1 VRLLVVEDD
10 VRLNHGLTAA
20 LSKEGYIVD
29 AAFDGEDGQA
39 LAEMGIYDAIILDIL
54 LPKRDGIDVCRALRR
69 QRLMTPILLLT
80 ARDAID
86 DRVRGLDSGADD
98 YLIKPFAFQELLAR
112 VRALVRRAMPE
123 PSVALMAAD
132 LVADPATHRVQRA
145 GVDLELTPKEF
156 ALLEYFL
163 RHPDQILSRQ
173 LLESHV
179 WRYDFA
185 SESNVVEVG
194 VRRLRRKIDDPFAIK
209 LLETV
214 RGVGYR
220 LRVPRTSHPG

>member
-1 VRLLVVEDD
+1 MRLLVVEDD
-10 VRLNHGLTAA
+10 ASLNHGLTTS
-20 LSKEGYIVD
+20 LTKEGYVVD
-29 AAFDGEDGQA
+29 AALDGEEGQA
-39 LAEMGIYDAIILDIL
+39 LAEAGIYDAIILDIL

-69 QRLMTPILLLT
+69 QRLRTPILLLT
-80 ARDAID
+80 ARDAVD

-98 YLIKPFAFQELLAR
+98 YLVKPFAFQELLAR

-123 PSVALMAAD
+123 ASPILSVTD
-132 LVADPATHRVQRA
+132 LTADPATHRVQR
-145 GVDLELTPKEF
+145 GGHDISLTAKEF

-163 RHPDQILSRQ
+163 RHPNQILTRE

-179 WRYDFA
+179 WTYDFVSA
-185 SESNVVEVG
+185 SNVVEVG
-194 VRRLRRKIDDPFAIK
+194 VGRLRRKIDDPFDVK

-220 LRVPRTSHPG
+220 LHVPKSRR

>member
-1 VRLLVVEDD
+1 V
-10 VRLNHGLTAA
+10 
-20 LSKEGYIVD
+20 
-29 AAFDGEDGQA
+29 
-39 LAEMGIYDAIILDIL
+39 
-54 LPKRDGIDVCRALRR
+54 
-69 QRLMTPILLLT
+69 
-80 ARDAID
+80 D

-98 YLIKPFAFQELLAR
+98 YLVKPFAFQELLAR

-123 PSVALMAAD
+123 QSPILTVAD
-132 LVADPATHRVQRA
+132 LTADPASHLVQRGGRDISLSA
-145 GVDLELTPKEF
+145 KEF

-163 RHPDQILSRQ
+163 RHPNQILTRQ

-179 WRYDFA
+179 WSYDFV

-194 VRRLRRKIDDPFAIK
+194 VGRLRRKIDDPFRVK

-220 LRVPRTSHPG
+220 LRVPRSTSPG

>member
-1 VRLLVVEDD
+1 MRLLVVEDD
-10 VRLNHGLTAA
+10 VTLNHGLMAS
-20 LSKEGYIVD
+20 LQKEGFEVD
-29 AAFDGEDGQA
+29 TAFDGQQGQEM
-39 LAEMGIYDAIILDIL
+39 AEAAVYDVIILDVL
-54 LPKRDGIDVCRALRR
+54 LPEQDGIDVCRALRR
-69 QRLMTPILLLT
+69 QRIMTPILLLT
-80 ARDAID
+80 ARDAVD

-98 YLIKPFAFQELLAR
+98 YLVKPFAFQELLAR

-123 PSVALMAAD
+123 QSPILTVAD
-132 LVADPATHRVQRA
+132 LTADPASHRVQRGGRDISLSA
-145 GVDLELTPKEF
+145 KEF

-163 RHPDQILSRQ
+163 RHPNQILTRQ

-179 WRYDFA
+179 WSYDFV

-194 VRRLRRKIDDPFAIK
+194 VGRLRRKIDDPFRVK

-220 LRVPRTSHPG
+220 LRVPRSPSPE

>member
-1 VRLLVVEDD
+1 MRLLVVEDD
-10 VRLNHGLTAA
+10 AALNHGLRASLT
-20 LSKEGYIVD
+20 KEGYVVD
-29 AAFDGEDGQA
+29 TALNGEEGQA
-39 LAEMGIYDAIILDIL
+39 LAEAGIYDAIILDIL

-69 QRLMTPILLLT
+69 QRLRMPILLLT
-80 ARDAID
+80 ARDAVD

-98 YLIKPFAFQELLAR
+98 YLVKPFAFQELLAR

-123 PSVALMAAD
+123 SSAILTVAD
-132 LVADPATHRVQRA
+132 LTADPATHRVER
-145 GVDLELTPKEF
+145 GGRDISLTAKEF

-163 RHPDQILSRQ
+163 RHPNQILTRE

-179 WRYDFA
+179 WSYDFV

-194 VRRLRRKIDDPFAIK
+194 VGRLRRKIDDPFDVR

-220 LRVPRTSHPG
+220 LRVPGSRR

>member
-1 VRLLVVEDD
+1 MRLLVVEDD
-10 VRLNHGLTAA
+10 ASLNHGLTAS
-20 LSKEGYIVD
+20 LIKEGYVVD
-29 AAFDGEDGQA
+29 AALNGEAGQA
-39 LAEMGIYDAIILDIL
+39 LAEAGVYDGIILDIL

-69 QRLMTPILLLT
+69 QRLRTPILLLT
-80 ARDAID
+80 ARDAVD

-98 YLIKPFAFQELLAR
+98 YVVKPFAFQELLAR

-123 PSVALMAAD
+123 PSAVLTVAD
-132 LVADPATHRVQRA
+132 LTADPATHRVRR
-145 GVDLELTPKEF
+145 GDRDICLTAKEF

-163 RHPDQILSRQ
+163 RHPNQILTRE

-179 WRYDFA
+179 WNYDFV

-194 VRRLRRKIDDPFAIK
+194 VGRLRRKIDDPFAAK

-220 LRVPRTSHPG
+220 LCAPGSGR

>member
-1 VRLLVVEDD
+1 MRLLVVEDD
-10 VRLNHGLTAA
+10 AALNHGLTAS
-20 LSKEGYIVD
+20 LTKEGYVVD
-29 AAFDGEDGQA
+29 AALDGEEGQA
-39 LAEMGIYDAIILDIL
+39 LAESGTYDAIILDIL
-54 LPKRDGIDVCRALRR
+54 LPRRDGIDVCRALRR
-69 QRLMTPILLLT
+69 QRLRTPILLLT
-80 ARDAID
+80 ARDAVD

-98 YLIKPFAFQELLAR
+98 YLVKPFAFQELLAR

-123 PSVALMAAD
+123 SSPILTVAD
-132 LVADPATHRVQRA
+132 LAASPATHRVERGGRDIA
-145 GVDLELTPKEF
+145 LTAKEF

-163 RHPDQILSRQ
+163 RHPNQILTRE

-179 WRYDFA
+179 WSYDFV

-194 VRRLRRKIDDPFAIK
+194 VGRLRRKIDDPFDVK

-220 LRVPRTSHPG
+220 LRVPGARR

>member
-1 VRLLVVEDD
+1 MRLLVVEDD
-10 VRLNHGLTAA
+10 ASLNHGLTASLTKA
-20 LSKEGYIVD
+20 GYMVD
-29 AAFDGEDGQA
+29 AALDGEEGQT
-39 LAEMGIYDAIILDIL
+39 LAEAGVYDAIILDIL

-69 QRLMTPILLLT
+69 QRLRTPILLLT
-80 ARDAID
+80 ARDAVD

-123 PSVALMAAD
+123 PSAILTVAD
-132 LVADPATHRVQRA
+132 LAADPATHRVQR
-145 GVDLELTPKEF
+145 GDRDIVLTAKEF

-163 RHPDQILSRQ
+163 RHPNQVLTRA

-179 WRYDFA
+179 WSYDFM

-194 VRRLRRKIDDPFAIK
+194 VGRLRRKIDDPFDVK

-220 LRVPRTSHPG
+220 LRVPRPSR